1 MACLP
6 QASYLNLDSL
16 SNRGLQGDGPH
27 RRFYEKKGTDAR
39 ATNQIAYDICAVI
52 LKAAIS
58 PYAACPS
65 IRISASAPGSGEDTL
80 RAFGP
85 RAGKRKRLELA
96 TESTVAIRQPVLA
109 TELPQTTRFAP

>member
-1 MACLP
+1 
-6 QASYLNLDSL
+6 
-16 SNRGLQGDGPH
+16 
-27 RRFYEKKGTDAR
+27 
-39 ATNQIAYDICAVI
+39 
-52 LKAAIS
+52 
-58 PYAACPS
+58 
-65 IRISASAPGSGEDTL
+65 L